1 MKSPLNLNRAR
12 CYKVHYI
19 AGSIGPREI
28 CRGLHKART
37 PRRNGTNS
45 TFKAYSTNG
54 QLKPWLMLAE
64 GFWAGFIQAAAY
76 LGRESVRINVLK
88 RCPRLAEAVNDFCA
102 CCVLNYT
109 QTFMAEKHTAAAG
122 KWVLFTITPFKT
134 GKMATTTE
142 RD

>member
-1 MKSPLNLNRAR
+1 MLQSSLHCGEYRAV
-12 CYKVHYI
+12 Y
-19 AGSIGPREI
+19 SREI
-28 CRGLHKART
+28 SRDLHKART
-37 PRRNGTNS
+37 PRRNGTKS

-109 QTFMAEKHTAAAG
+109 QTFVAERHTAAAG
-122 KWVLFTITPFKT
+122 KWRLRRREINLK
-134 GKMATTTE
+134 KKRME
-142 RD
+142 CR